1 MRQKGQL
8 LGDGGSLASCRRG
21 YGEQNCS
28 AFRWRWRRAAL
39 VAVFFERGSSEW
51 YRTLSEDYGRKLLR
65 AQQAGPDTAVVVW
78 TSAFPA
84 GCS

>member
-1 MRQKGQL
+1 M
-8 LGDGGSLASCRRG
+8 
-21 YGEQNCS
+21 
-28 AFRWRWRRAAL
+28 
-39 VAVFFERGSSEW
+39 VAVCFERGSSEW

-65 AQQAGPDTAVVVW
+65 AQQQAGPDTAVVVW